1 MLNKKIKIFYK
12 FLFIF
17 IKKCDIIRVTKE
29 VPLNLLTRGDFMKM
43 NFTARQMKVYESV
56 KLTAEKKLSKFDK
69 FFDDSAEMD
78 VTFSMPNGKEKVEIT
93 IRAGGMVYRA
103 EEAADTFAN
112 AIDSSIEALERQIR
126 KNKTRLQKRIKA
138 EGFQII
144 EADLPDV
151 AEDEYIQNIKTKTFS
166 FKPMSVEEAI
176 LQMNMLG
183 HDFFVFK
190 DADTL
195 ETCVVYRRKAGGY
208 GLILPE

>member
-1 MLNKKIKIFYK
+1 
-12 FLFIF
+12 
-17 IKKCDIIRVTKE
+17 
-29 VPLNLLTRGDFMKM
+29 MKM
-43 NFTARQMKVYESV
+43 NFTARQMRVYDSV
-56 KLTAEKKLSKFDK
+56 KENAEKKLSKFDK
-69 FFDDSAEMD
+69 FFEDGCEMD
-78 VTFSMPNGKEKVEIT
+78 VTFSLPNGKEKVEVT
-93 IRAGGMVYRA
+93 IHAGGMVYRA
-103 EEAADTFAN
+103 EEAAETFAI

-144 EADLPDV
+144 EEDLPDV
-151 AEDEYIQNIKTKTFS
+151 AEDEYVHNIKTKTFS

-195 ETCVVYRRKAGGY
+195 ETCVVYKRKAGGY